1 MLPELNTNGDFIFKI
16 GIGSVIVIIVYF
28 IFNLFS
34 KLREINEKLD
44 SYLTDFKPA
53 EAQEYPS
60 DLIKDV
66 TEKTAKKESNVD
78 LTGVEADIDI
88 DLAKDLTTIEE

>member
-1 MLPELNTNGDFIFKI
+1 MSKEMLPDLDTGGDFVFKI
-16 GIGSVIVIIVYF
+16 GIGSVIVIIIYF

-44 SYLTDFKPA
+44 SFLTEFKPA

-60 DLIKDV
+60 DLIEDI
-66 TEKTAKKESNVD
+66 TEETEKKESNID
-78 LTGVEADIDI
+78 LTGVDTD
-88 DLAKDLTTIEE
+88 KDLTTIEE

>member
-1 MLPELNTNGDFIFKI
+1 MSKEMLPDLDTGGDFVFKI
-16 GIGSVIVIIVYF
+16 GIGSVIVIIIYF

-44 SYLTDFKPA
+44 SFLTDFKSA

-60 DLIKDV
+60 DAIEDIADKS
-66 TEKTAKKESNVD
+66 EKKESNVD
-78 LTGVEADIDI
+78 LTGID
-88 DLAKDLTTIEE
+88 KDLTTIEE

>member
-1 MLPELNTNGDFIFKI
+1 MSKEMLPELNTNGDFIFKI

-44 SYLTDFKPA
+44 SFLTDFKPT
-53 EAQEYPS
+53 EAQEYQN
-60 DLIKDV
+60 DAIEDI
-66 TEKTAKKESNVD
+66 TEQSEKKESNVD
-78 LTGVEADIDI
+78 LTGVDID
-88 DLAKDLTTIEE
+88 KDLPTIEE

>member
-16 GIGSVIVIIVYF
+16 GIGSVIVIIIYF

-44 SYLTDFKPA
+44 SFLTDFKPA
-53 EAQEYPS
+53 EAQEYQNDAIEDIIEQS
-60 DLIKDV
+60 
-66 TEKTAKKESNVD
+66 EKKESNVD
-78 LTGVEADIDI
+78 LTGVDIDKE
-88 DLAKDLTTIEE
+88 LPTIEE